1 MIKIPTLFKRTF
13 DDNHV
18 VYIEPVVTPGF
29 EWVLAG
35 EGIATVKWDGSCCAV
50 FGGQFFK
57 RYDAKH
63 GKPIPKNAVKCQP
76 EPDPITGHLPCWMP
90 CSREDPGDKWFW
102 AAYDN
107 YLKTNNITP
116 AYLNGTYEAI
126 GRHFRNNPYGLDYD
140 TLIKHGQDVINVPR
154 SFEGI
159 RDYLAS
165 HNIEGIVFWQDA
177 KPQCKIKRN
186 DFGFKWNS

>member
-63 GKPIPKNAVKCQP
+63 GKPIGCHAAEKIRETNGSGQP
-76 EPDPITGHLPCWMP
+76 MIIIWKPTISHPRILMGHT
-90 CSREDPGDKWFW
+90 R
-102 AAYDN
+102 
-107 YLKTNNITP
+107 
-116 AYLNGTYEAI
+116 
-126 GRHFRNNPYGLDYD
+126 
-140 TLIKHGQDVINVPR
+140 Q
-154 SFEGI
+154 
-159 RDYLAS
+159 
-165 HNIEGIVFWQDA
+165 
-177 KPQCKIKRN
+177 
-186 DFGFKWNS
+186 